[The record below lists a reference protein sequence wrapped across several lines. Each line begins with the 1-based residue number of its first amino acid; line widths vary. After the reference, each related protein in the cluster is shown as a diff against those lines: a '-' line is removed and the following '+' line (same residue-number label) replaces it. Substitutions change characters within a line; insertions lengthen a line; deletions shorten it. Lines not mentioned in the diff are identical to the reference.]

1 MSLKKMKRLF
11 ILCLIILLIL
21 IFVPNLIRN
30 KKREEEKENNSN
42 QITETNIGEV
52 QNFDDMDYN
61 NLSKEEMKYLSDKY
75 MGAAKFTRKR
85 C

>member
-11 ILCLIILLIL
+11 ILCLIILLIF
-21 IFVPNLIRN
+21 IFVPNFIRSQ
-30 KKREEEKENNSN
+30 KRKEEKENSST

-52 QNFDDMDYN
+52 QRFDAMDYN